1 MLARVKDI
9 LKEKGLRMSDLADRL
24 GQDQSNLQKSLGKNP
39 TLSTL
44 EQVAKALNIP
54 MSDLFSPS
62 PSYRSVKRIAILG
75 DGKTYGILAVPG
87 IVQIPCYENYTVLRQ
102 FVTGFVKKSVASDK
116 TDSICGLME
125 AIEFFCLVFDG
136 INTKF
141 LLSVCYGEKETLT
154 YAYDILEYHNTDA
167 LDIEMLC
174 ERIINDI
181 EGAAITKM
189 ASL

>member
-1 MLARVKDI
+1 MLARVKEI

-44 EQVAKALNIP
+44 EQVAKALSIP

-62 PSYRSVKRIAILG
+62 PSYHSVKRIAILE

-102 FVTGFVKKSVASDK
+102 FVTDFVKKSVTSDK

-125 AIEFFCLVFDG
+125 AIEFFCLVYDG
-136 INTKF
+136 LSQKY
-141 LLSVCYGEKETLT
+141 LLSICYDEKKMLT
-154 YAYDILEYHNTDA
+154 YAYNILKYQNMDT

-174 ERIINDI
+174 ENIINDI
-181 EGAAITKM
+181 EGTAITKM